1 MQKEITKNIENIKN
15 KISGACASIN
25 KDPKEITLI
34 AVSKKKSVQM
44 IETALESG
52 VSSFGENYAQELQE
66 KSSIIKSNKI
76 IWHFIGPIQSNKI
89 KIIANNANWVHALDR
104 EKVIKKLNLE
114 CEQINKTIEACIQV
128 NISSELSKSGCHP
141 ENLLDIAKIVES
153 MKNINLRGIM
163 ALPKLT
169 DSKIEQEETMK
180 LILNLSKKLQSS
192 FPNANTISL
201 GTTSDFEDA
210 IIHGSTMVRIG
221 ESIFGKRL

>member
-1 MQKEITKNIENIKN
+1 MQKEIAKNIENIKN

-44 IETALESG
+44 IETALVSG

>member
-128 NISSELSKSGCHP
+128 NISSEPSKSGCHP

>member
-1 MQKEITKNIENIKN
+1 MQKEIAKNIENIKN

-128 NISSELSKSGCHP
+128 NISSEPSKSGCHP

>member
-1 MQKEITKNIENIKN
+1 
-15 KISGACASIN
+15 
-25 KDPKEITLI
+25 
-34 AVSKKKSVQM
+34 M

>member
-1 MQKEITKNIENIKN
+1 MQKEIAKNIENIKN

-44 IETALESG
+44 IETALVSG

-128 NISSELSKSGCHP
+128 NISSEPSKSGCHP

>member
-44 IETALESG
+44 IETALVSG

>member
-44 IETALESG
+44 IETALVSG

-89 KIIANNANWVHALDR
+89 KIIANNANWVHTLDR

-114 CEQINKTIEACIQV
+114 CEHINKTIEACIQV

>member
-44 IETALESG
+44 IETALVSG

-128 NISSELSKSGCHP
+128 NISSEPSKSGCHP

>member
-1 MQKEITKNIENIKN
+1 
-15 KISGACASIN
+15 
-25 KDPKEITLI
+25 
-34 AVSKKKSVQM
+34 
-44 IETALESG
+44 
-52 VSSFGENYAQELQE
+52 
-66 KSSIIKSNKI
+66 
-76 IWHFIGPIQSNKI
+76 
-89 KIIANNANWVHALDR
+89 
-104 EKVIKKLNLE
+104 
-114 CEQINKTIEACIQV
+114 
-128 NISSELSKSGCHP
+128 
-141 ENLLDIAKIVES
+141 